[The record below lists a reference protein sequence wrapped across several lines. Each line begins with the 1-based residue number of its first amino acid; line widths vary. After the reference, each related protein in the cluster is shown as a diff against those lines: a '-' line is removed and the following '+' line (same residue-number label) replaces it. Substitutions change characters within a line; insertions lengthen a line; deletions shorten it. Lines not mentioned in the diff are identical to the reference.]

1 MIRKLAGVFLGG
13 VLARWREFRGAR
25 LIRRDSRHPNV
36 LLGPGA
42 HILGNCRIGAGV
54 VVYDHTKLKDCTV
67 GRHTYFGRD
76 SCIHQC
82 TIGSFCSVSQ
92 GVHIAMGRHPTGNY
106 VSTSPAFYSPRPST
120 EISFRIDESFQE
132 YLPVTIGN
140 DVLIGLH
147 SIIMDGV
154 TIGHG
159 AIIGAGSVVTTD
171 IPPYAV
177 AAGVP
182 ARVIR
187 KRFTD
192 EDIAFL
198 LNLCWWNRDDD
209 WIRQHATAFS
219 DLHLLK
225 QIIDGEPAS

>member
-1 MIRKLAGVFLGG
+1 M
-13 VLARWREFRGAR
+13 
-25 LIRRDSRHPNV
+25 
-36 LLGPGA
+36 
-42 HILGNCRIGAGV
+42 
-54 VVYDHTKLKDCTV
+54 
-67 GRHTYFGRD
+67 
-76 SCIHQC
+76 
-82 TIGSFCSVSQ
+82 
-92 GVHIAMGRHPTGNY
+92 
-106 VSTSPAFYSPRPST
+106 
-120 EISFRIDESFQE
+120 
-132 YLPVTIGN
+132 TIGN

-159 AIIGAGSVVTTD
+159 AIIGAGSVVTKD

-225 QIIDGEPAS
+225 QIIDSESAS